1 MDDTFFG
8 TKSTEPSV
16 TGDLQI
22 EGLEGGDDGV
32 ERAAFYVGGK
42 VFEST
47 DDEVCAAAEG
57 KDEAMTGE
65 AAAGFEDAVGGR
77 IIGILT
83 ASEPMRSGEV
93 GKRRSM
99 TRTLFMVIGA
109 TSIPSMKVQ
118 QCWCANH
125 GI

>member
-8 TKSTEPSV
+8 TKSTELRV

-22 EGLEGGDDGV
+22 EGLEVGDDGV

-57 KDEAMTGE
+57 KGEARIGE
-65 AAAGFEDAVGGR
+65 AASGFEDAVGGR
-77 IIGILT
+77 IIGTLT
-83 ASEPMRSGEV
+83 VSEPMSSREV

-99 TRTLFMVIGA
+99 TRTLLMVTGA
-109 TSIPSMKVQ
+109 TRTLP
-118 QCWCANH
+118 
-125 GI
+125 